1 MHDLVLL
8 NLGHARTREHVTS
21 IRLRQSDQ
29 VFNAH
34 NALLAQRLRERH
46 ARLLQANFERDEGVS
61 QGVEFRIE
69 SGCATTGSGGGGGG
83 GSSRCR
89 RWRQVREKGAGG
101 LESEHV
107 LVGQLRELHD
117 GQAVTGVALALHAP
131 AAAGRHDELAFSAA
145 HGRVALD
152 VAGAGAN
159 EGEEN
164 AGICAHTRE
173 VAGGGRGAAQS

>member
-1 MHDLVLL
+1 MHDLHLL
-8 NLGHARTREHVTS
+8 
-21 IRLRQSDQ
+21 Q
-29 VFNAH
+29 
-34 NALLAQRLRERH
+34 
-46 ARLLQANFERDEGVS
+46 LLQACAGEQLARLGRRQKTQVCNAQDTLLAESRRKLCARLGNSNFEGNEGVS

-69 SGCATTGSGGGGGG
+69 SRCTTAGSEGGG
-83 GSSRCR
+83 GSRSGG
-89 RWRQVREKGAGG
+89 WSGKVQVREKGAGG

-107 LVGQLRELHD
+107 LVGQLRQLHD
-117 GQAVTGVALALHAP
+117 GQAVPSVALALHVP
-131 AAAGRHDELAFSAA
+131 AAAGRHDELAFGAA

-173 VAGGGRGAAQS
+173 VAGGGWGAAQS